1 MTEEPAAQRP
11 ANDTPEDA
19 DLTEDF
25 AADAA
30 EDFDPHARIA
40 ELEAE
45 LAEAKDQMLRALA
58 EVENIRRRA
67 DRERGDALKY
77 GAAGLAKELL
87 GVADNLTRALES
99 APKDEA
105 VKGFV
110 TGVEMTG
117 KQLQDALTK
126 HHVRRLNPLG
136 EKMDANLHQAM
147 MEMESVDHPVGTV
160 AQVMQDGYVLHDRL
174 LRPAMVAVSKGP
186 PSVDKTV

>member
-1 MTEEPAAQRP
+1 M
-11 ANDTPEDA
+11 
-19 DLTEDF
+19 F
-25 AADAA
+25 
-30 EDFDPHARIA
+30 
-40 ELEAE
+40 
-45 LAEAKDQMLRALA
+45 
-58 EVENIRRRA
+58 V
-67 DRERGDALKY
+67 ERGAWGATCPSPA

-105 VKGFV
+105 VNGFV

-117 KQLQDALTK
+117 KQLQDALAK
-126 HHVRRLNPLG
+126 HNVRRLNPLG

-147 MEMESVDHPVGTV
+147 MEMESAEHPAGTV

>member
-1 MTEEPAAQRP
+1 MTDEPAAQRP
-11 ANDTPEDA
+11 EDDPLDGVDTLHGDAADGPA
-19 DLTEDF
+19 DL
-25 AADAA
+25 
-30 EDFDPHARIA
+30 DPQARIA

-45 LAEAKDQMLRALA
+45 LAAAKDQMLRALA
-58 EVENIRRRA
+58 EAENVRRRA
-67 DRERGDALKY
+67 ERDRGDALKY

-87 GVADNLTRALES
+87 SVADNLSRALES

-117 KQLQDALTK
+117 KQLQDALAK
-126 HHVRRLNPLG
+126 SHVRRLSPVG
-136 EKMDANLHQAM
+136 EKMDPNLHQAM
-147 MEMESVDHPVGTV
+147 MEMESVDIPAGHV

-186 PSVDKTV
+186 PSVDKTI

>member
-1 MTEEPAAQRP
+1 MTDDPAAQRP
-11 ANDTPEDA
+11 ANDALDDA
-19 DLTEDF
+19 DTAEDF
-25 AADAA
+25 AAAA
-30 EDFDPHARIA
+30 DDLDPQTRIA

-45 LAEAKDQMLRALA
+45 LADAKDQMLRALA

-87 GVADNLTRALES
+87 GVADNLARALES

-105 VKGFV
+105 SKGFV
-110 TGVEMTG
+110 TGVEMTA

-126 HHVRRLNPLG
+126 HHVRRLSPLG

-147 MEMESVDHPVGTV
+147 MEMESAAHPAGVV

-186 PSVDKTV
+186 PSVNKTV